1 VTGSVL
7 DVDQSSGVAE
17 QPDRWVLG
25 WRRFLLDAGL
35 LVYPLVAAAAIAQES
50 SGADLVVGWVIV
62 AAFCV
67 GYVLAAWSAARLLMR
82 WFWTLVGILT
92 LLFLAALPFAHVNA
106 FFLAT
111 VIVSLAAPRLPRYA
125 ILLVAGSGLAALL
138 VPWAVRPWQSGP
150 GWTQAVA
157 LVFTALMVY
166 AFAEATR
173 ANRAL
178 VEARAEVVRLASEAE
193 RARIARDLHD
203 LLGHSLTA
211 ITVKSNLAR
220 RLAAKGVEQSVDEIS
235 EVETLSRQALADVR
249 AAVSGYRDV
258 TLAGELA
265 RGRELLRASG
275 VIADLPTAADVV
287 DGAHQE
293 LFGWVVRE
301 GLTNVVRHAR
311 ATRCTV
317 VLSASELEV
326 LDDGVGARASTGSG
340 LTGLRER
347 VAEAGG
353 RMEAGPL
360 DPKGWRLAV
369 VMGAPA

>member
-1 VTGSVL
+1 M
-7 DVDQSSGVAE
+7 DQSSGVAGR
-17 QPDRWVLG
+17 PDRWLLG

-35 LVYPLVAAAAIAQES
+35 LVYPLVTAAAIAQDS
-50 SGADLVVGWVIV
+50 SGAGLVAGWVIV

-67 GYVLAAWSAARLLMR
+67 GYVLAAWSAARGLTR
-82 WFWTLVGILT
+82 RFWTLIGVLT
-92 LLFLAALPFAHVNA
+92 LLFLAALPFTHVNA

-111 VIVSLAAPRLPRYA
+111 VIVSLVAPRLPRYA
-125 ILLVAGSGLAALL
+125 VPLVAGSALAALV
-138 VPWAVRPWQSGP
+138 VPWVVRPWQSGP

-166 AFAEATR
+166 AFAEAIR

-220 RLAAKGVEQSVDEIS
+220 RLAVKGVERSVDEIT

-301 GLTNVVRHAR
+301 GLTNVARHAR

-317 VLSASELEV
+317 VFSASALEV
-326 LDDGVGARASTGSG
+326 LDDGVGARASAGSG

>member
-1 VTGSVL
+1 VRE
-7 DVDQSSGVAE
+7 VDQSGAPE
-17 QPDRWVLG
+17 ARPDRWLLG

-35 LVYPLVAAAAIAQES
+35 LVYPLVAGAGMAQYT
-50 SGADLVVGWVIV
+50 SGAGLFAGWVIV
-62 AAFCV
+62 VAFCAV
-67 GYVLAAWSAARLLMR
+67 YALSAWLAARSRSR
-82 WFWTLVGILT
+82 WFWALVGVLT
-92 LLFLAALPFAHVNA
+92 LLFLAALPFARANA

-111 VIVSLAAPRLPRYA
+111 VIVSLTAPRLPRFA
-125 ILLVAGSGLAALL
+125 VPLVAGSALAALL
-138 VPWAVRPWQSGP
+138 VPWAVRPWHSGP
-150 GWTQAVA
+150 GWTQTVA
-157 LVFTALMVY
+157 LVFTVLMVY
-166 AFAEATR
+166 AFAEAIR

-220 RLAAKGVEQSVDEIS
+220 RLAANGVERSVDEIT

-301 GLTNVVRHAR
+301 GLTNVARHAR

-317 VLSASELEV
+317 VLSASALEV
-326 LDDGVGARASTGSG
+326 LDDGMGARASAGNG

-369 VMGAPA
+369 SMGAPA